1 MAGLKLSKSD
11 IAAAGLRGVT
21 TEQLLVRLPLFLSNS
36 AFWLPEADDD
46 EAEEDDEVAALA
58 AAHGLVGPG
67 PDKVRGDTGS
77 RVDTPNTMKRNA
89 SRAQSMSRGASR
101 TTVGTSASKS
111 ASRSRLRA
119 AQTAVTYTAKPRV
132 LDERALKKSA
142 SVKNVPL
149 APEVSPGPSAGG
161 GTDPAAKSSPRDA
174 EEGGK
179 AEAEA
184 EFKTP
189 GAAHKRATS
198 RSGRSHSRKDR
209 DGHSHS
215 RSRRS
220 RSRRRED
227 GDSSS
232 HAASRASRRSRSRSR
247 RRRKHGDGHSHSRSH
262 RGHRSKD
269 GHEGSDGRSHSRSHR
284 SSRKHKHRHRDRDDA
299 SAANPAVSAVT
310 DMQRVDSTG
319 CVWQLTACDACVW

>member
-1 MAGLKLSKSD
+1 MTQNKLVAGLKLNKSD

-46 EAEEDDEVAALA
+46 DEADEDDEVAALA

-77 RVDTPNTMKRNA
+77 RVETPNTLKRNA
-89 SRAQSMSRGASR
+89 SRAQSMSRGNSR
-101 TTVGTSASKS
+101 ATVGTSASKS
-111 ASRSRLRA
+111 ASRSRLRT
-119 AQTAVTYTAKPRV
+119 AQAAVTYTAKPRV
-132 LDERALKKSA
+132 LDERALKKSS

-149 APEVSPGPSAGG
+149 QPEVSPNPG
-161 GTDPAAKSSPRDA
+161 AAESKATPPKASPRDVD
-174 EEGGK
+174 GSK
-179 AEAEA
+179 AEA

-189 GAAHKRATS
+189 GSAHKRASS
-198 RSGRSHSRKDR
+198 RSGRSHSRKDK

-220 RSRRRED
+220 RSRRRDD

-247 RRRKHGDGHSHSRSH
+247 RHRKHSDGHSHSRSH

-269 GHEGSDGRSHSRSHR
+269 GHDGSDGRSHRSHR

-310 DMQRVDSTG
+310 DMQRVDSAG
-319 CVWQLTACDACVW
+319 